1 MDRGTPHAGCNE
13 TGLILIA
20 VLVSV
25 DDLRTAQE
33 KAKEWWTRTK
43 TAVGLQEEVEEEP
56 ANTSLLD
63 QFSEA
68 TTLNKTQV

>member
-1 MDRGTPHAGCNE
+1 MATTA
-13 TGLILIA
+13 A
-20 VLVSV
+20 
-25 DDLRTAQE
+25 TAQE